1 MALYRKRA
9 QVGIVEKG
17 PNDQD
22 TEPDWV
28 VAHDQAKQREALE
41 ARDAEFREK
50 LRAIR
55 QRAKDEKRPEGRAE
69 KKRMRLDTD
78 GDESDS
84 DFLVGDYDEQKRTTK
99 DTPQDPFVSD
109 EVRAMM
115 AAFETSVGKETVQ
128 DEEPATTPK
137 VYYASRTHSQLSQ
150 LIHELKRTAFG
161 QGAADD
167 PVRTVALG
175 SRKQMC
181 INADVQRVGAT
192 FGTEAMNE
200 RCLELMESGK
210 SKKRCAYL
218 PPQDAAGEA
227 KMNAFRDHALVRRL
241 FLTQADV
248 RDIEDLVQLGKT
260 MHTCP
265 YFGARKSLAQAE
277 LVTLPYN
284 LLLQQDARD
293 ALALDLDDAVVI
305 IDEAHNLIDTILA
318 TYSIELSQAHIEQ
331 AAFQVN
337 AYLSR
342 FSMRLKGSNEEHL
355 RTLQVL
361 LAALQ
366 AFCASRSPSSETL
379 TTAQLVSKLG
389 GTVDQI
395 NFLRLEHWLKDT
407 RIARKVGGLAYPD

>member
-1 MALYRKRA
+1 M
-9 QVGIVEKG
+9 
-17 PNDQD
+17 
-22 TEPDWV
+22 
-28 VAHDQAKQREALE
+28 H
-41 ARDAEFREK
+41 
-50 LRAIR
+50 
-55 QRAKDEKRPEGRAE
+55 
-69 KKRMRLDTD
+69 
-78 GDESDS
+78 S
-84 DFLVGDYDEQKRTTK
+84 
-99 DTPQDPFVSD
+99 
-109 EVRAMM
+109 
-115 AAFETSVGKETVQ
+115 
-128 DEEPATTPK
+128 ATTPWY
-137 VYYASRTHSQLSQ
+137 VV
-150 LIHELKRTAFG
+150 
-161 QGAADD
+161 
-167 PVRTVALG
+167 P
-175 SRKQMC
+175 
-181 INADVQRVGAT
+181 
-192 FGTEAMNE
+192 
-200 RCLELMESGK
+200 
-210 SKKRCAYL
+210 
-218 PPQDAAGEA
+218 
-227 KMNAFRDHALVRRL
+227 
-241 FLTQADV
+241 LTQADV

-331 AAFQVN
+331 AAFQVS

-366 AFCASRSPSSETL
+366 AFCASRSPGSETL

-407 RIARKVGGLAYPD
+407 RIARKVGGLAYSD